1 MGRKI
6 PGKKHRGRQTPEQQK
21 EKRDAEIR
29 QKVNAAPKFIDDQ
42 EIPKKLQLISRLRE
56 DTKNGKMVKQKKE
69 KRSNLL
75 DSSKHMGYEMR
86 LPGMKKPLKPIPIFK
101 QDPGEKPKL
110 FYKRV
115 HNQVEQFLQQKQYEE
130 KYNVDLVQ
138 DEENGK
144 TKFVEREKDEL
155 DEHMHQLK
163 AKKMAKKGIVLK
175 SKEEKRKEKRLKEKE
190 KRLKKKRKSYKKMQE
205 EEEEDFDDEPEKVE
219 FNDVVQAPPSKL
231 QGVKNNEARR
241 PGQQKD
247 LLLLSEQN
255 MKVKAK
261 VTQPAAKVKDTKAKK
276 KFKQKMSMARQQ
288 MFEIDRNSIIEQYRA
303 FKQQKT

>member
-1 MGRKI
+1 MG
-6 PGKKHRGRQTPEQQK
+6 
-21 EKRDAEIR
+21 
-29 QKVNAAPKFIDDQ
+29 
-42 EIPKKLQLISRLRE
+42 
-56 DTKNGKMVKQKKE
+56 
-69 KRSNLL
+69 
-75 DSSKHMGYEMR
+75 
-86 LPGMKKPLKPIPIFK
+86 
-101 QDPGEKPKL
+101 
-110 FYKRV
+110 
-115 HNQVEQFLQQKQYEE
+115 
-130 KYNVDLVQ
+130 DLVQ

-163 AKKMAKKGIVLK
+163 AKKLAKKGIILK

-190 KRLKKKRKSYKKMQE
+190 IVQKMQE

-261 VTQPAAKVKDTKAKK
+261 VTQPVAKVKDTKAKK
-276 KFKQKMSMARQQ
+276 IQ
-288 MFEIDRNSIIEQYRA
+288 
-303 FKQQKT
+303 

>member
-21 EKRDAEIR
+21 EKRDAELR
-29 QKVNAAPKFIDDQ
+29 QKVNSAPKFIDDQ
-42 EIPKKLQLISRLRE
+42 EIPKKMQLISKLRE
-56 DTKNGKMVKQKKE
+56 DTKNGKINKPKKDQKRDK
-69 KRSNLL
+69 NLL

-115 HNQVEQFLQQKQYEE
+115 HNQVEQFLQQKAYEA
-130 KYNVDLVQ
+130 KYNIDLVQ
-138 DEENGK
+138 DETNGK

-155 DEHMHQLK
+155 DEHMHKLK
-163 AKKMAKKGIVLK
+163 AEKLAKKGIVLK

-205 EEEEDFDDEPEKVE
+205 EEEEDFDDEPEKIE

-241 PGQQKD
+241 PGQSKG

-255 MKVKAK
+255 MKVKGK
-261 VTQPAAKVKDTKAKK
+261 PVAKVKDTKAKK

-303 FKQQKT
+303 FKQKS

>member
-21 EKRDAEIR
+21 EKRDAELR
-29 QKVNAAPKFIDDQ
+29 QKVNSAPKFIDDQ
-42 EIPKKLQLISRLRE
+42 EIPKKMQLISKLRE
-56 DTKNGKMVKQKKE
+56 DTKNGKINKPKKDQKADK
-69 KRSNLL
+69 NLL

-115 HNQVEQFLQQKQYEE
+115 HNQVEQFLQQKAYEA
-130 KYNVDLVQ
+130 KYNIDLVQ

-155 DEHMHQLK
+155 DEHMHKLK
-163 AKKMAKKGIVLK
+163 AEKLAKKGIVLK

-205 EEEEDFDDEPEKVE
+205 EEEEDFDDEPEKIE

-241 PGQQKD
+241 PGQSKG

-255 MKVKAK
+255 MKVKGK
-261 VTQPAAKVKDTKAKK
+261 PVAKVKDTKAKK

-303 FKQQKT
+303 FKQKS